1 MPRQSLLEYFQPQSR
16 PPSEIAVAWRR
27 GYRTI
32 RWTYAELLQTAHQ
45 FAKNLASQGITKGDR
60 VLIWGENSGEWPAAF
75 LGCLFA
81 GVVAVPMDAIA
92 DPKFA
97 TRVARQAGVRA
108 AAISRELA
116 RGAAKDLGV
125 PIIELESLRPAHAH
139 KAPTEFSSPPIQR
152 TDPVEIVFTSGTTS
166 EPRGVV
172 LTHGNLLANL
182 ETLEKE
188 INRYRRWERFF
199 HPLRFLDLLPLS
211 HVFGQLL
218 GIFLPQILGGT
229 SVFLDTLNPAEV
241 IRAIHNE
248 RVSVLVTVPRLVES
262 LQYQIERDLAAS
274 GELEK
279 FQRDFKTA
287 EGEHFLRRWWRF
299 RSIHRRFGW
308 KFWAVISGGAA
319 LPAATEKFWGRLGY
333 AAVQGYGLTETTSLV
348 SVNHPFKLGEGSIGK
363 TLPGLEVKLSET
375 GEILVRGENVSSG
388 YWKDSGVAPVLD
400 ADGWFHTGDL
410 GERDTSGNLYFKG
423 RQKNV
428 IVTPAGLNIYPEDLE
443 AELRKEPGVRDCVVI
458 GLDRDGNAEPCAV
471 LLLRDASASGALRQ
485 GTAFYP
491 EARRAAPKATDT
503 QASNAAKIVTAASPS
518 GALRQGTASA
528 VPKAGGNPGALA
540 PEATD
545 TQASN
550 AAQIVASANSRLAE
564 FQRIRSW
571 LVWREPDFPRTPTQ
585 KPILAR
591 IREGAL
597 TELAGRGSSRSEAQ
611 SAAPSTV
618 AGVLQRISRG
628 TSVAGNGADLQL
640 TSIERV
646 ELISA
651 LEDRY
656 QVDLSETDF
665 SNATSVADLEK
676 LVQKAEQGQPIADSA
691 GRPPVFRYSR
701 WPRWWPVRWIRALAF
716 YCLVRP
722 AMLLLGWPRVRG
734 RENLRGVEGPVLI
747 VANHASYIDPGFV
760 LHALPARLRWRT
772 AVAMGGETL
781 TDLRVP
787 PPGTNFFRAIL
798 GRIQY
803 PFVIALFHVFP
814 LPVRS
819 GFRKSFEFA
828 GELVDRGWSVLVFPE
843 GVLTPDGAIGP
854 FRAGLGLLVTRLR
867 VPVIPMRLEGLYD
880 LREANKHWTSP
891 GHIRVTVAPPV
902 TFPETETP
910 ENITQELERRVKDL
924 KSD

>member
-1 MPRQSLLEYFQPQSR
+1 MSDTGRAMPRQSLLEYFQPESR
-16 PPSEIAVAWRR
+16 PPREIAVAWRR
-27 GYRTI
+27 GYRTV
-32 RWTYAELLQTAHQ
+32 RWTYAELLRTAHQ
-45 FAKNLASQGITKGDR
+45 FAKDLASRGVAKGNR
-60 VLIWGENSGEWPAAF
+60 VLIWGENSGEWIAAF

-81 GVVAVPMDAIA
+81 GAVAVPMDAIA
-92 DPKFA
+92 DRNFA
-97 TRVARQAGVRA
+97 ACVVRQAGVRMA
-108 AAISRELA
+108 AVGRELA
-116 RGAAKDLGV
+116 VGVSDEFGV
-125 PIIELESLRPAHAH
+125 PIIELERLHDAVGQQEAQ
-139 KAPTEFSSPPIQR
+139 EFSSPPIQR
-152 TDPVEIVFTSGTTS
+152 SDPVEIVFTSGTTS

-172 LTHGNLLANL
+172 LTHGNLIANL

-188 INRYRRWERFF
+188 INRYRSYERFF

-241 IRAIHNE
+241 IRAIHDE
-248 RVSVLVTVPRLVES
+248 RVSVLVSVPRLIES
-262 LQYQIERDLAAS
+262 LQYQIERNLSSS

-279 FQRDFKTA
+279 FKRDFDQA

-299 RSIHRRFGW
+299 RAIRRRFGW

-333 AAVQGYGLTETTSLV
+333 AAIQGYGLTETTSLV

-388 YWKDSGVAPVLD
+388 YWKDSGVAPVLG

-410 GERDTSGNLYFKG
+410 GERDASGNLYFKG

-471 LLLRDASASGALRQ
+471 LLLRVGA
-485 GTAFYP
+485 
-491 EARRAAPKATDT
+491 
-503 QASNAAKIVTAASPS
+503 NAAEII
-518 GALRQGTASA
+518 Q
-528 VPKAGGNPGALA
+528 
-540 PEATD
+540 
-545 TQASN
+545 QAN
-550 AAQIVASANSRLAE
+550 TGLAE
-564 FQRIRSW
+564 FQRMRRW
-571 LVWREPDFPRTPTQ
+571 VVWREPDFPRTPTQ

-591 IREGAL
+591 IREGAMA
-597 TELAGRGSSRSEAQ
+597 ELAGRERSASSLRP
-611 SAAPSTV
+611 AALSTV
-618 AGVLQRISRG
+618 PGVLERISRG
-628 TSVAGNGADLQL
+628 AARNFDSANGGADLQL
-640 TSIERV
+640 SSIERV

-656 QVDLSETDF
+656 QVDLSEADF
-665 SNATSVADLEK
+665 SKTQSVADLEK
-676 LVQKAEQGQPIADSA
+676 LVQKASQGKPIDDPG
-691 GRPPVFRYSR
+691 GRAPIFRYPR

-716 YCLVRP
+716 YCLMRP

-734 RENLRGVEGPVLI
+734 RENLRGVKGPVLI

-760 LHALPARLRWRT
+760 LTALPARLRRCT

-781 TDLRVP
+781 TDLRNP
-787 PPGTNFFRAIL
+787 PPGTKVFRAL
-798 GRIQY
+798 LTRIQY
-803 PFVIALFHVFP
+803 PLVLALFHAFP
-814 LPVRS
+814 LPVRA

-854 FRAGLGLLVTRLR
+854 FRAGIGLLVASLR
-867 VPVIPMRLEGLYD
+867 IPVIPIRLEGLFD

-891 GHIRVTVAPPV
+891 GHIRVTVGAPV
-902 TFPETETP
+902 TFPETERP
-910 ENITQELERRVKDL
+910 ENITQELERRVKALDC
-924 KSD
+924 

>member
-1 MPRQSLLEYFQPQSR
+1 MPRQSLLEYFGPDSR
-16 PPSEIAVAWRR
+16 PSREIAVAWRR

-45 FAKNLASQGITKGDR
+45 FAKDLADQGITKGDR
-60 VLIWGENSGEWPAAF
+60 VLIWGENSGEWLAAF

-81 GVVAVPMDAIA
+81 GAVAVPMDAIA

-97 TRVARQAGVRA
+97 ARVARQSGARA
-108 AAISRELA
+108 AAVSRELA
-116 RGAAKDLGV
+116 SAATNNLGV
-125 PIIELESLRPAHAH
+125 PIIELESLHHTASQRAA
-139 KAPTEFSSPPIQR
+139 AEFSSPPIQR

-229 SVFLDTLNPAEV
+229 SVFLDTLNPVEV
-241 IRAIHNE
+241 IRAIHDE

-274 GELEK
+274 GQLEN

-299 RSIHRRFGW
+299 RAIHRRFGW

-375 GEILVRGENVSSG
+375 GEILVRGENVASG

-410 GERDTSGNLYFKG
+410 GERDANGNLYFKG

-443 AELRKEPGVRDCVVI
+443 AELRKEPGIRDCVVI

-471 LLLRDASASGALRQ
+471 LLLRDSA
-485 GTAFYP
+485 
-491 EARRAAPKATDT
+491 D
-503 QASNAAKIVTAASPS
+503 S

-528 VPKAGGNPGALA
+528 VPKAAANLGALA
-540 PEATD
+540 PEAAE
-545 TQASN
+545 TQATN
-550 AAQIVASANSRLAE
+550 AAKIVANANSRLAE
-564 FQRIRSW
+564 FQRIRHW
-571 LVWREPDFPRTPTQ
+571 IIWREPDFPRTPTQ

-591 IREGAL
+591 IRESAL
-597 TELAGRGSSRSEAQ
+597 AALSGRDSSRSEAQ
-611 SAAPSTV
+611 SAPSTV
-618 AGVLQRISRG
+618 AGVLQKISRG
-628 TSVAGNGADLQL
+628 TSAAGNGADLQL

-656 QVDLSETDF
+656 QVDLSEADF
-665 SNATSVADLEK
+665 SSTQSIADLEK
-676 LVQKAEQGQPIADSA
+676 LVQKAERGQPIKDSGSTA
-691 GRPPVFRYSR
+691 PVFRYSR

-716 YCLVRP
+716 YSLVRP
-722 AMLLLGWPRVRG
+722 ALLLLGWPRVRG
-734 RENLRGVEGPVLI
+734 RENLRGINGPVLI
-747 VANHASYIDPGFV
+747 VSNHASYIDPGFV
-760 LHALPARLRWRT
+760 LHALPARLCWRT

-803 PFVIALFHVFP
+803 PLTIALFHVFP
-814 LPVRS
+814 LPVRA

-828 GELVDRGWSVLVFPE
+828 GELVDRGWNVLVFPE
-843 GVLTPDGAIGP
+843 GILTPDGAIGP
-854 FRAGLGLLVTRLR
+854 FRTGIGLLVTRLR
-867 VPVIPMRLEGLYD
+867 IPVIPMRLEGLYD

-891 GHIRVTVAPPV
+891 GHIRVAVGAPV
-902 TFPETETP
+902 TFAETETP
-910 ENITQELERRVKDL
+910 ENITQELERRIKALDC
-924 KSD
+924 

>member
-1 MPRQSLLEYFQPQSR
+1 MPRQSLLEYFGPDSR
-16 PPSEIAVAWRR
+16 PPREIAVAWRR

-45 FAKNLASQGITKGDR
+45 FTKNLASQGITKGDR
-60 VLIWGENSGEWPAAF
+60 ILIWGENSGEWLAAF

-81 GVVAVPMDAIA
+81 GAVAVPMDAIA

-97 TRVARQAGVRA
+97 ARVARQAGVRA

-116 RGAAKDLGV
+116 SGAATDLGV
-125 PIIELESLRPAHAH
+125 PIIELESLHATNAQ
-139 KAPTEFSSPPIQR
+139 KASPEFSSPQILR

-182 ETLEKE
+182 EILEKE
-188 INRYRRWERFF
+188 INRYRRWERVF

-241 IRAIHNE
+241 IRTIHDE

-262 LQYQIERDLAAS
+262 LQYQIERDLAAG
-274 GELEK
+274 GELEN

-299 RSIHRRFGW
+299 RAIHRRFGW

-375 GEILVRGENVSSG
+375 GEILVRGENGLTG

-410 GERDTSGNLYFKG
+410 GERDAAGNLYFKG

-428 IVTPAGLNIYPEDLE
+428 IVTPAVLNIYPEDLE

-471 LLLRDASASGALRQ
+471 LLLRDAA
-485 GTAFYP
+485 
-491 EARRAAPKATDT
+491 D
-503 QASNAAKIVTAASPS
+503 S

-528 VPKAGGNPGALA
+528 VPKPTANLGALA
-540 PEATD
+540 PEARD
-545 TQASN
+545 TQSSD
-550 AAQIVASANSRLAE
+550 AAKIVDNANSRLAE
-564 FQRIRSW
+564 FQHVRSW
-571 LVWREPDFPRTPTQ
+571 VVWREPDFPRTPTQ
-585 KPILAR
+585 KPILGR

-597 TELAGRGSSRSEAQ
+597 TQLAGRT
-611 SAAPSTV
+611 P
-618 AGVLQRISRG
+618 
-628 TSVAGNGADLQL
+628 
-640 TSIERV
+640 
-646 ELISA
+646 
-651 LEDRY
+651 
-656 QVDLSETDF
+656 
-665 SNATSVADLEK
+665 
-676 LVQKAEQGQPIADSA
+676 ADSA
-691 GRPPVFRYSR
+691 
-701 WPRWWPVRWIRALAF
+701 
-716 YCLVRP
+716 
-722 AMLLLGWPRVRG
+722 
-734 RENLRGVEGPVLI
+734 
-747 VANHASYIDPGFV
+747 
-760 LHALPARLRWRT
+760 
-772 AVAMGGETL
+772 
-781 TDLRVP
+781 
-787 PPGTNFFRAIL
+787 
-798 GRIQY
+798 
-803 PFVIALFHVFP
+803 
-814 LPVRS
+814 
-819 GFRKSFEFA
+819 
-828 GELVDRGWSVLVFPE
+828 
-843 GVLTPDGAIGP
+843 
-854 FRAGLGLLVTRLR
+854 
-867 VPVIPMRLEGLYD
+867 
-880 LREANKHWTSP
+880 
-891 GHIRVTVAPPV
+891 
-902 TFPETETP
+902 
-910 ENITQELERRVKDL
+910 TQ
-924 KSD
+924 S

>member
-1 MPRQSLLEYFQPQSR
+1 MPRQSLLEYFQSESR
-16 PPSEIAVAWRR
+16 PPREIAVAWRR

-45 FAKNLASQGITKGDR
+45 FAEHLVAKDLASGGITKGDR
-60 VLIWGENSGEWPAAF
+60 VLIWGENSGEWLAAF

-81 GVVAVPMDAIA
+81 GAVAVPMDAIA
-92 DPKFA
+92 DRNFA
-97 TRVARQAGVRA
+97 TRVARQAGARA
-108 AAISRELA
+108 AAVSRELA
-116 RGAAKDLGV
+116 RGAANDLGI
-125 PIIELESLRPAHAH
+125 PIIELESLHA
-139 KAPTEFSSPPIQR
+139 APERQTIHAFSSPPIQR

-172 LTHGNLLANL
+172 ITHGNLLANL

-229 SVFLDTLNPAEV
+229 SVFLDTLNPAQV
-241 IRAIHNE
+241 IRAVHDE
-248 RVSVLVTVPRLVES
+248 RVSVLVTVPRLLES

-274 GELEK
+274 GQLEK
-279 FQRDFKTA
+279 FQHDFKTA
-287 EGEHFLRRWWRF
+287 EGQHFLLRWWRF
-299 RSIHRRFGW
+299 REIHRRFGW

-319 LPAATEKFWGRLGY
+319 LPAATEKFWRRLGY

-363 TLPGLEVKLSET
+363 TLPGLELKLSET
-375 GEILVRGENVSSG
+375 GEILMRGENVSSG
-388 YWKDSGVAPVLD
+388 YWKDSGVSPVLD

-410 GERDTSGNLYFKG
+410 GERDATGNLYFKG

-443 AELRKEPGVRDCVVI
+443 AELRKEPDVRDCVVI

-471 LLLRDASASGALRQ
+471 LLLRDSA
-485 GTAFYP
+485 
-491 EARRAAPKATDT
+491 
-503 QASNAAKIVTAASPS
+503 NPS
-518 GALRQGTASA
+518 EIIDR
-528 VPKAGGNPGALA
+528 
-540 PEATD
+540 
-545 TQASN
+545 
-550 AAQIVASANSRLAE
+550 ANSRLAE
-564 FQRIRSW
+564 FQRVRFW
-571 LVWREPDFPRTPTQ
+571 VVWHEPDFPRTPTQ
-585 KPILAR
+585 KPILSR
-591 IREGAL
+591 VREGAL
-597 TELAGRGSSRSEAQ
+597 AELAGCEPSSSHAQ
-611 SAAPSTV
+611 SAVPSTV
-618 AGVLQRISRG
+618 AGVLQEIERG
-628 TSVAGNGADLQL
+628 SSSPNSGSDLQL
-640 TSIERV
+640 SSIERV

-656 QVDLSETDF
+656 QLDLSEADF
-665 SNATSVADLEK
+665 SSAQSVADLEK
-676 LVQKAEQGQPIADSA
+676 LLQKAERGQPIGDSGKA
-691 GRPPVFRYSR
+691 APVFRYPR
-701 WPRWWPVRWIRALAF
+701 WPRWRPIRWIRALAF
-716 YCLVRP
+716 YGLIRP

-734 RENLRGVEGPVLI
+734 SENLRGVKGPVLI

-781 TDLRVP
+781 TDLRLP
-787 PPGTNFFRAIL
+787 PPGTKFFRSIL
-798 GRIQY
+798 TRIQY
-803 PFVIALFHVFP
+803 PLVIALFHVFP

-854 FRAGLGLLVTRLR
+854 FRAGIGLLVTRLR
-867 VPVIPMRLEGLYD
+867 IPVIPIRLEGLFD

-891 GHIRVTVAPPV
+891 GHIRVSVGAPVA
-902 TFPETETP
+902 FRETETA
-910 ENITQELERRVKDL
+910 ENITQELERRVKTL
-924 KSD
+924 KLD

>member
-1 MPRQSLLEYFQPQSR
+1 MPRQSLLEYFQPDSR
-16 PPSEIAVAWRR
+16 PPREIAVAWRR

-32 RWTYAELLQTAHQ
+32 RWTYSELLQTADQ
-45 FAKNLASQGITKGDR
+45 FANHLAVQGVTKGDR
-60 VLIWGENSGEWPAAF
+60 ILIWGENSGEWLAAF

-81 GVVAVPMDAIA
+81 GAVAVPMDAIA

-97 TRVARQAGVRA
+97 ARVARQSGARA
-108 AAISRELA
+108 AAVSRELA
-116 RGAAKDLGV
+116 RGSATDLGI
-125 PIIELESLRPAHAH
+125 PIIELESLHVAPEPQAIHAF
-139 KAPTEFSSPPIQR
+139 PSPPIQR

-172 LTHGNLLANL
+172 ITHGNLLANL

-241 IRAIHNE
+241 IRTIHDE

-262 LQYQIERDLAAS
+262 LQYQIERDLAA
-274 GELEK
+274 GGNLED

-299 RSIHRRFGW
+299 RAIHRRFGW

-410 GERDTSGNLYFKG
+410 GERDANGNLYFKG

-443 AELRKEPGVRDCVVI
+443 AELRKEQGVHDCVVI
-458 GLDRDGNAEPCAV
+458 GFDRDGNAEPFAV
-471 LLLRDASASGALRQ
+471 LLLR
-485 GTAFYP
+485 
-491 EARRAAPKATDT
+491 E
-503 QASNAAKIVTAASPS
+503 
-518 GALRQGTASA
+518 
-528 VPKAGGNPGALA
+528 GGNPSEIVRNANTRLA
-540 PEATD
+540 P
-545 TQASN
+545 
-550 AAQIVASANSRLAE
+550 
-564 FQRIRSW
+564 FQQMRRW
-571 LVWREPDFPRTPTQ
+571 LKWPDPDFPRTPTL
-585 KPILAR
+585 KPILAK
-591 IREGAL
+591 IREVVDLYLRRRGELSSPADEPSPSFIAPDLLQKMPFAL
-597 TELAGRGSSRSEAQ
+597 LSDGKE
-611 SAAPSTV
+611 P
-618 AGVLQRISRG
+618 
-628 TSVAGNGADLQL
+628 LQL
-640 TSIERV
+640 SSIERV

-656 QVDLSETDF
+656 QVDLSEADF
-665 SNATSVADLEK
+665 SNAASVADLDK
-676 LVQKAEQGQPIADSA
+676 LVQKAQQGMALDDA
-691 GRPPVFRYSR
+691 GTRGPVFRYPR

-716 YCLVRP
+716 YSLVRP
-722 AMLLLGWPRVRG
+722 ALLLLGCPRVRG
-734 RENLRGVEGPVLI
+734 RENLRGVKGPVLI
-747 VANHASYIDPGFV
+747 VSNHASYIDPGFV

-787 PPGTNFFRAIL
+787 PPGTNFFARSSAAFSIRYQSRCFTCSRYRFAPDSAKVSNSRANWWTA
-798 GRIQY
+798 GGTSWFS
-803 PFVIALFHVFP
+803 PKVSS
-814 LPVRS
+814 LPMAQSARS
-819 GFRKSFEFA
+819 APAS
-828 GELVDRGWSVLVFPE
+828 DSS
-843 GVLTPDGAIGP
+843 
-854 FRAGLGLLVTRLR
+854 
-867 VPVIPMRLEGLYD
+867 
-880 LREANKHWTSP
+880 SP
-891 GHIRVTVAPPV
+891 ACASP
-902 TFPETETP
+902 
-910 ENITQELERRVKDL
+910 
-924 KSD
+924 